1 MEERN
6 KTIKV
11 TCFKCKKEYTINV
24 TEDDYLNWKEGG
36 MLVQDAFPYLSANER
51 ELLMSRICGT
61 CFDKMFS

>member
-24 TEDDYLNWKEGG
+24 NEDDYLNWKEGG